1 MDITKREKALLRQLA
16 YEAWKT
22 ELDAELEKLFEDF
35 GRWADKGMSTFDLSD
50 KIHEFH
56 NGVSRELYVYYTSPD
71 LATAVSK
78 AVAIGLLSEDALGET
93 LLEKLAPLIEVFKN
107 FDGGE

>member
-1 MDITKREKALLRQLA
+1 MNLTKKEKALLRQLA
-16 YEAWKT
+16 HEAWKA

-35 GRWADKGMSTFDLSD
+35 GRWADKGMSAFDLSD

-56 NGVSRELYVYYTSPD
+56 NGVSRERYVFYANPD
-71 LATAVSK
+71 LPTAVSR

-93 LLEKLAPLIEVFKN
+93 LLEKLLPLIEVFKSM
-107 FDGGE
+107 GSE